1 MARVSGA
8 IWTLKEAVGKALA
21 VARRG
26 LASYSG
32 RSVSLP
38 CAINI
43 ASVGMGWQKSAEAI
57 VVAWTRGGLLAQ
69 HADVQSKGRPVCN
82 LAPAG
87 YACSSLVHLIMTSK
101 LITGMLQ
108 IAERGRSL
116 GRRNH
121 LNKTRAGFHTMC
133 KVLLST
139 QGEASGVALARTILD
154 RWSVLN
160 PTDQEA
166 FLMMLA
172 EHFGPDTQRLERAI
186 VEYRKQPGPQSAME
200 LHAAAEPQRQ
210 ELFRRFNLSPG
221 GTRTLIAMRTK
232 LLGIREH
239 NTDLEAVDGDFV
251 HLLSSWFNRGFLV
264 LRRIDWST
272 SANVLEKIIRYEAVH
287 AIRDWDDLRRR
298 IAPPDRR
305 CFAFFHPQLV
315 DEPLIFV
322 EIALTHEIPGSIG
335 AVLAEDRAPISADQA
350 TTAVFYSISNCQE
363 GLRGISFGN
372 FLIKQVV
379 EDLKREMP
387 KLRTFVTL
395 SPMPGFAPWLAG
407 VRHDGD
413 SVVLT
418 KEERTILM
426 LLDQPGWQEDSKK
439 SELVRRALLTA
450 AARYLLEAR
459 TASGKP
465 VDRVARFHLG
475 NGARLERINFLGD
488 PSPKG
493 LMQGHG
499 MTVNYL
505 YRPDDIEANHEA
517 FARKGIVVAANT
529 VRRLARTSAS

>member
-1 MARVSGA
+1 MQSRA
-8 IWTLKEAVGKALA
+8 
-21 VARRG
+21 RG
-26 LASYSG
+26 LW
-32 RSVSLP
+32 VQF
-38 CAINI
+38 
-43 ASVGMGWQKSAEAI
+43 VGS
-57 VVAWTRGGLLAQ
+57 
-69 HADVQSKGRPVCN
+69 P
-82 LAPAG
+82 
-87 YACSSLVHLIMTSK
+87 LIMTSK

-108 IAERGRSL
+108 IAERGWSL
-116 GRRNH
+116 SRRHH

-139 QGEASGVALARTILD
+139 RGEASGVALARTILD
-154 RWSVLN
+154 RWSELN

-172 EHFGPDTQRLERAI
+172 EHFGPDPQRLERAI
-186 VEYRKQPGPQSAME
+186 VEYRKQPGPHSAME

-232 LLGIREH
+232 LLELRER

-298 IAPPDRR
+298 LTPPDRR

-322 EIALTHEIPGSIG
+322 EIALTHEIPGSIR
-335 AVLAEDRAPISADQA
+335 AVLAEDRAPISAGQA
-350 TTAVFYSISNCQE
+350 TTAVFYSISNSQE

-407 VRHDGD
+407 VRHDDD
-413 SVVLT
+413 SGVLT

-426 LLDQPGWQEDSKK
+426 LLDHPGWQEDSKK
-439 SELVRRALLTA
+439 SELVRRALLPA

-493 LMQGHG
+493 LLQGHG

-529 VRRLARTSAS
+529 VRRLARISAS